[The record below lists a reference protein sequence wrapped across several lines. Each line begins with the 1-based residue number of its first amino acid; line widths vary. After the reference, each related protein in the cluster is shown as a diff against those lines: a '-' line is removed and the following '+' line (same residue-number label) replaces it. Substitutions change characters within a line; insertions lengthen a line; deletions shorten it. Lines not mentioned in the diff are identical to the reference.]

1 DALYCARQRLL
12 LRVAELLDELSTQPA
27 HYFSE
32 VDRPHQ
38 VTQLGHLQP
47 RIATGI
53 DALEGFEIHVDV
65 ERQAMEGTAVAN
77 AQTQGSDLCAIDVD
91 ARRIGFGRSLDTI
104 AGEQV
109 DQAVLDTIDQFPHTE
124 AQSPH
129 VEQQIAD

>member
-1 DALYCARQRLL
+1 
-12 LRVAELLDELSTQPA
+12 
-27 HYFSE
+27 
-32 VDRPHQ
+32 
-38 VTQLGHLQP
+38 
-47 RIATGI
+47 
-53 DALEGFEIHVDV
+53 
-65 ERQAMEGTAVAN
+65 MEGTAIAN

-129 VEQQIAD
+129 VEQQIADQDRKSTRLNSSHVKISYAVFCLKKKKKQKTIRTH